1 MSEFTIANILAV
13 MGMAFW
19 VMIPSFL
26 PNSSAVIFGGG
37 TPMDFGKSMK
47 DGRRILGKGKT
58 WRGFFGGTFAGTVI
72 GLIQLAIAYNF
83 DPDEFWGFGP
93 LPKAVLVIF
102 ILALGAMFG
111 DALGSF
117 IKRRYNKDSGAPV
130 PGLDQ
135 YDFIIG
141 SWLLIIIL
149 QFGWF
154 YEHFIEGVN
163 IFALIFILVL
173 TPLLHRTVNIIG
185 YKMGKKDVPW

>member
-1 MSEFTIANILAV
+1 MGDLSVANIMSVLAIS
-13 MGMAFW
+13 FW
-19 VMIPSFL
+19 ITIPAYI

-58 WRGFFGGTFAGTVI
+58 WRGFFGGTFAGLVI
-72 GLIQLAIAYNF
+72 GIIQLAIAYYL

-93 LPKAVLVIF
+93 LPNAILVIF

-117 IKRRYNKDSGAPV
+117 IKRRYNKESGAPV
-130 PGLDQ
+130 PVLDQ

-141 SWLLIIIL
+141 SWLLIIIF

-154 YEHFIEGVN
+154 YDHFIDGIHIVGLLFIILLTPVLHRLVN
-163 IFALIFILVL
+163 IL
-173 TPLLHRTVNIIG
+173 G